1 MPSLRMSMSICSLW
15 GVVSFSICGATYP
28 LFAMDSP
35 IEAIGQLF
43 PMRHYYMIYQMNIFN
58 GFPISDAVLHWSAL
72 VLFCALPILTVWN
85 IKKAMLVY
93 KYLP

>member
-1 MPSLRMSMSICSLW
+1 MSMCSLW
-15 GVVSFSICGATYP
+15 AALSFSIMGSTFP
-28 LFAMDSP
+28 VTAMSP
-35 IEAIGQLF
+35 AIQSLSALF

-58 GFPISDAVLHWSAL
+58 GFPMSDAVLHWGAM
-72 VLFCALPILTVWN
+72 VLFCALPMLTVWN